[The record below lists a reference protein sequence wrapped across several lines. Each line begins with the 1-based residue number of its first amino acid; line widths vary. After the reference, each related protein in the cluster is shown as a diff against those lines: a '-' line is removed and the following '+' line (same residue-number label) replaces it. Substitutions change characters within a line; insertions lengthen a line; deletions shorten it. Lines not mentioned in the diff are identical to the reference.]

1 MLYYKLTANWID
13 SKGKNQEMCIV
24 EKCQEELIDTRP
36 EEVKQVIVISAKQS
50 NEGLEPKINYNFQLL
65 TLIQFN
71 ALVVEDNFEYVE
83 IPVDEAGRI
92 MDEEIK

>member
-1 MLYYKLTANWID
+1 MLYYKLTGTWVD
-13 SKGKNQEMCIV
+13 FMDKSQEMCIV
-24 EKCQEELIDTRP
+24 EKCQEELIDART
-36 EEVKQVIVISAKQS
+36 EEMKQVIAISAKRL
-50 NEGLEPKINYNFQLL
+50 NEGLEPKIDYNFQLL